1 MRVSDPPTGPL
12 DDVLGNGPLS
22 RLNVLSLLVQ
32 GANAL
37 KNGDGERAALLL
49 GAALV
54 APKHQGLSFAVQG
67 FVVAD
72 ELREK
77 LFRPDHR
84 PNATRIPVE

>member
-1 MRVSDPPTGPL
+1 MKLPEPPTGPL
-12 DDVLGNGPLS
+12 DEILGNGPLS
-22 RLNVLSLLVQ
+22 RLNVISLLVQ

-37 KNGDGERAALLL
+37 KNGDEEQAALLL

-54 APKHQGLSFAVQG
+54 APKYRGLSYAVQG

-77 LFRPDHR
+77 LLRPDHR